1 MPPNQVVALNKPPSR
16 YKHHCSFQTL
26 LLSIDSRLLNF
37 SQACELVCIHE
48 AHSFVHRT
56 LINYRNRTYTTLILP
71 NRTVTFTVQII
82 EHTGYKEST
91 VPGLE
96 GRVLGP

>member
-1 MPPNQVVALNKPPSR
+1 MPANQVVALNKPPSR
-16 YKHHCSFQTL
+16 YKCHCSFQTL

-56 LINYRNRTYTTLILP
+56 LINYPNRTYTTLLP

-82 EHTGYKEST
+82 ERTDYKEST